1 MHPVLAMRR
10 VFGLYRAVCE
20 LVLLLSALPAF
31 AAFPVPPGDWDTSAC
46 SPSVYPSTPYTNDP
60 DITSTWGCKA
70 ATGAPRGCGYFLN
83 SAKYGWVDGFYPM
96 CSQGKLPAA
105 CPANST
111 AVAGGCACA
120 AGFVEVNGACKEPKS
135 DKCGTLEG
143 QSLGLSLLEIS
154 VGVASTGALVGMVG
168 KPGTSCFP
176 GGCTVTGSVNGC
188 MGGGAGGSVCFM
200 SSPSFTGAACE
211 EKEPD
216 KGCPPGTTPS
226 AYAAGVCIP
235 DKNDCS
241 AGYSPSKYA
250 AGVCIPDENPCPPG
264 RSPSKYVQGVCLP
277 NEDPNANGDKAEGNK
292 NDCPKGYVPSKYV
305 PGLCIP
311 ATTTTDKDGT
321 TTCIGG
327 VCTTTKPNGDKE
339 EKQQEQFCA
348 ENPESPLC
356 VKGEFS
362 GTCGSGFQCK
372 GDAIQCAIA
381 RDQHVRACK
390 LFDDESPESAL
401 YNANKGK
408 TGNQTGDLPGNE
420 TISLAGRI
428 DSSDA
433 LSAGSAGVSDLNVT
447 VWGQSIT
454 LPFSMINSYLEYLGY
469 LLVAVS
475 FLLAFRIVA
484 RG

>member
-1 MHPVLAMRR
+1 MVNFYRVIFAIFLFT
-10 VFGLYRAVCE
+10 VFGH
-20 LVLLLSALPAF
+20 SAF
-31 AAFPVPPGDWDTSAC
+31 ALVPPVPQYDKGGVWVYSGQDACTYKTAKLVCNGLNDGQTSATTANFAAPSSCNRSFEKC
-46 SPSVYPSTPYTNDP
+46 S
-60 DITSTWGCKA
+60 G
-70 ATGAPRGCGYFLN
+70 
-83 SAKYGWVDGFYPM
+83 
-96 CSQGKLPAA
+96 GKPVADSKTDTVLIGVRQW
-105 CPANST
+105 CPANSS
-111 AVAGGCACA
+111 ASGGQCKCDAGLI
-120 AGFVEVNGACKEPKS
+120 EVNGQCKPKKS
-135 DKCGTLEG
+135 DVCGDLEG
-143 QSLGLSLLEIS
+143 QSLGLPQMEIS

-176 GGCTVTGSVNGC
+176 GGCTVSGMVNGC
-188 MGGGAGGSVCFM
+188 VSGGAGGAVCFI

-211 EKEPD
+211 EKDPD

-235 DKNDCS
+235 DKNDCP

-264 RSPSKYVQGVCLP
+264 QSPSKYAQGVCLP
-277 NEDPNANGDKAEGNK
+277 NEDPNANGDKGEGNK

-305 PGLCIP
+305 AGLCIP

-321 TTCIGG
+321 TTCIGV
-327 VCTTTKPNGDKE
+327 VCITTKPDGSKE
-339 EKQQEQFCA
+339 EKPKDQFCA

-362 GTCGSGFQCK
+362 GTCRSGFQCN
-372 GDAIQCAIA
+372 GDAIQCSIA
-381 RDQHVRACK
+381 REQHVRSCK

-401 YNANKGK
+401 YEANKGK

-433 LSAGSAGVSDLNVT
+433 LAAGSAGVSDLNVT
-447 VWGQSIT
+447 VWGQAIT
-454 LPFSMINSYLEYLGY
+454 LPFSTINPYLAHLGNI
-469 LLVAVS
+469 LLAVS
-475 FLLAFRIVA
+475 FLLALRIVA

>member
-1 MHPVLAMRR
+1 MVNFYRLIFCFLGALLFCVSAFSLSPVSSIEYRYKDGPWSPSTASALQG
-10 VFGLYRAVCE
+10 FCDIRAVSGCFVNTQYNVVHGYKGDGTLTSFGNFE
-20 LVLLLSALPAF
+20 GYVQRTS
-31 AAFPVPPGDWDTSAC
+31 VPS
-46 SPSVYPSTPYTNDP
+46 
-60 DITSTWGCKA
+60 
-70 ATGAPRGCGYFLN
+70 
-83 SAKYGWVDGFYPM
+83 
-96 CSQGKLPAA
+96 
-105 CPANST
+105 CPANS
-111 AVAGGCACA
+111 ASVPGGGCSCS
-120 AGFVEVNGACKEPKS
+120 AGFVEVNGQCKEKKS
-135 DKCGTLEG
+135 DKCGQLEG
-143 QSLGLSLLEIS
+143 QSLGLSLMEIS

-176 GGCTVTGSVNGC
+176 GGCTVSGMVNGC

-235 DKNDCS
+235 DKNDCPP
-241 AGYSPSKYA
+241 GYSPSKYA

-277 NEDPNANGDKAEGNK
+277 DDDPNANGDKGEGKK

-305 PGLCIP
+305 AGLCIP

-321 TTCIGG
+321 TTCIGE

-339 EKQQEQFCA
+339 EKPKDQFCA
-348 ENPESPLC
+348 ESPDSPLC
-356 VKGEFS
+356 VKGEFA
-362 GTCGSGFQCK
+362 GTCGAGFTCK
-372 GDAIQCAIA
+372 GDAIQCAIGQE
-381 RDQHVRACK
+381 QHRRACK
-390 LFDDESPESAL
+390 LFDDESAESKL
-401 YNANKGK
+401 YMDNKGK
-408 TGNQTGDLPGNE
+408 TGNQTVDLPGNE

-433 LSAGSAGVSDLNVT
+433 LAAGSAGVSDLNVT
-447 VWGQSIT
+447 VWGQAIT
-454 LPFSMINSYLEYLGY
+454 LPFSMINPYLAHLGNI
-469 LLVAVS
+469 LLAVS
-475 FLLAFRIVA
+475 FLLALRIVA

>member
-1 MHPVLAMRR
+1 VANFYRLALALCLLAVSSFAVAVIQPVTRYQYGS
-10 VFGLYRAVCE
+10 FSGT
-20 LVLLLSALPAF
+20 
-31 AAFPVPPGDWDTSAC
+31 AAEIVAQ
-46 SPSVYPSTPYTNDP
+46 VQ
-60 DITSTWGCKA
+60 A
-70 ATGAPRGCGYFLN
+70 AQPTRNCGV
-83 SAKYGWVDGFYPM
+83 GV
-96 CSQGKLPAA
+96 QPAA
-105 CPANST
+105 NWYSKNANASTVEIWYSSSGCPGYGAYDAWQFTAGASGTSCPANST
-111 AVAGGCACA
+111 ASGASCVCNSGFSEINGQCKGKQSDAC
-120 AGFVEVNGACKEPKS
+120 GDLK
-135 DKCGTLEG
+135 G
-143 QSLGLSLLEIS
+143 QSLGLSQMEIS

-176 GGCTVTGSVNGC
+176 GGCTVTGSVTGC
-188 MGGGAGGSVCFM
+188 LSGGAGGAVCFI

-216 KGCPPGTTPS
+216 KGCPAGTTPS

-235 DKNDCS
+235 DKNDCP

-264 RSPSKYVQGVCLP
+264 QSPSKYAQGVCLP
-277 NEDPNANGDKAEGNK
+277 NEDPNANGDKGEGKK

-305 PGLCIP
+305 AGLCIP

-321 TTCIGG
+321 TTCIGD

-339 EKQQEQFCA
+339 EKPKDQFCA
-348 ENPESPLC
+348 ENPDSPLC
-356 VKGEFS
+356 VKGEFA
-362 GTCGSGFQCK
+362 GTCGAGFTCK
-372 GDAIQCAIA
+372 GDAIQCAIGQE
-381 RDQHVRACK
+381 QHRRACK

-433 LSAGSAGVSDLNVT
+433 LAAGSAGVSDLNVT

-454 LPFSMINSYLEYLGY
+454 LPFSMINPYLVHLGNI
-469 LLVAVS
+469 LLAVS
-475 FLLAFRIVA
+475 FLLAVRIVA